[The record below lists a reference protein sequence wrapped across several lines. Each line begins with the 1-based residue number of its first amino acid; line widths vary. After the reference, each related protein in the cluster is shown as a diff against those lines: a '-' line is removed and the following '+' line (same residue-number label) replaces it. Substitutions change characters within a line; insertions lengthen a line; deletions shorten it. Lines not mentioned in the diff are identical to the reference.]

1 MELQQ
6 QTAIEQAKFFCG
18 IDFHKNTCTYCVL
31 DAQGNEVEKPTTIKT
46 DRVVSFFSNRK
57 DYHIGIEA
65 TGGAN
70 HIVEKFK
77 ECGHKV
83 TLINTVKFKAIGI
96 GGKKTDEKDAR
107 AIADILRLNYLPEVY
122 HKTLRARRIKS
133 LLVHRELLVHS
144 RVNMT
149 NHIRG
154 LLREYGITMPAGAD
168 QFWKFIGPRLTE
180 LEDPIL
186 QQDLSWLVQSARELN
201 ERIKFVDTQVE
212 ELGKNDER
220 FKRLQSVPGI
230 GPITALLLMAIIDD
244 QSRFPDAKKF
254 GSYLVLTQKEFSS
267 GDKRRLGAI
276 TRSGPEMLRR
286 YLIHGARAVLM
297 CAREETQDLN
307 KKWALRLKGRIGM
320 NKATVGLAHRNARI
334 AFAIL
339 RDGTI
344 YLQKKSELA
353 A

>member
-1 MELQQ
+1 MEIQHRDTVRQ
-6 QTAIEQAKFFCG
+6 PKFFCG
-18 IDFHKNTCTYCVL
+18 IDFHKNTCTFCVL
-31 DAQGNEVEKPTTIKT
+31 DKDGKEIEKPTTIKT
-46 DRVVSFFSNRK
+46 SNVISFFSNRK

-83 TLINTVKFKAIGI
+83 TLIDTVKFKAIGI

-122 HKTLRARRIKS
+122 HKSLKSRRTKS

-154 LLREYGITMPAGAD
+154 LLREYGITIPAGVE
-168 QFWKFIGPRLTE
+168 QFWKFVNVRLAE

-186 QQDLSWLVQSARELN
+186 RDNLSWLVDEARELN
-201 ERIKFVDTQVE
+201 NRISSIE
-212 ELGKNDER
+212 EQIQGLGKDDER
-220 FKRLQSVPGI
+220 FKRLQTIPGI
-230 GPITALLLMAIIDD
+230 GPITALLMIAIIDD
-244 QSRFPDAKKF
+244 EKRFPDAKKF
-254 GSYLVLTQKEFSS
+254 GSYLGLTPKEFSS
-267 GDKRRLGAI
+267 GDKRRLGTI

-297 CAREETQDLN
+297 CTAEDTHDINR
-307 KKWALRLKGRIGM
+307 KWALRLKSRVGM
-320 NKATVGLAHRNARI
+320 NKATVALAHRNARI
-334 AFAIL
+334 AFALL
-339 RDGTI
+339 RDGTS
-344 YLQKKSELA
+344 YLQSKDNHA